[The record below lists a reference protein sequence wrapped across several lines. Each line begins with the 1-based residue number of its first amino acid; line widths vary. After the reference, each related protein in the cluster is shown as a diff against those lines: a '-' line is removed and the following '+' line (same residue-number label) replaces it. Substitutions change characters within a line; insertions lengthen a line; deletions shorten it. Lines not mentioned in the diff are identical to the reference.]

1 MKSKKIAA
9 VALLVSG
16 LLIGTTVSALADE
29 SPAPTTSPSTSQST
43 YQTQLAAYKI
53 AMTQYRVALVTNDIN
68 YRAAMAKYQSD
79 WNTTM
84 KNYWAAWQT
93 AITAYRTANDAY
105 QAQLAPIQAARKS
118 ALDAAGAAF
127 LAATAGTQT
136 NDALN
141 AALTAWGTSTKTA
154 NATYKTASAAL
165 GVAPVRPIQPTEPVK
180 PAAPVK
186 PVDPTKPVPPI
197 KPAPTPKPSK

>member
-1 MKSKKIAA
+1 MKSKKIVA

-29 SPAPTTSPSTSQST
+29 SPAPTTSPST

-53 AMTQYRVALVTNDIN
+53 ALTQYRVALVTNDIN

-93 AITAYRTANDAY
+93 AITAFRTANDAY
-105 QAQLAPIQAARKS
+105 QAQLAPIQAARK
-118 ALDAAGAAF
+118 
-127 LAATAGTQT
+127 
-136 NDALN
+136 
-141 AALTAWGTSTKTA
+141 
-154 NATYKTASAAL
+154 
-165 GVAPVRPIQPTEPVK
+165 
-180 PAAPVK
+180 
-186 PVDPTKPVPPI
+186 
-197 KPAPTPKPSK
+197 

>member
-1 MKSKKIAA
+1 
-9 VALLVSG
+9 
-16 LLIGTTVSALADE
+16 
-29 SPAPTTSPSTSQST
+29 
-43 YQTQLAAYKI
+43 
-53 AMTQYRVALVTNDIN
+53 
-68 YRAAMAKYQSD
+68 MAKYQSD

-93 AITAYRTANDAY
+93 AITAFRTANDAY

-118 ALDAAGAAF
+118 ALDAAGTAF
-127 LAATAGTQT
+127 LAATAAATT

-141 AALTAWGTSTKTA
+141 AALTAWGNTTKSA
-154 NATYKTASAAL
+154 NATYKSAVTAL

-186 PVDPTKPVPPI
+186 PIDPKKPIAPE
-197 KPAPTPKPSK
+197 KPHK